1 MSESVQQYCWNIL
14 LEQVS
19 VYEQSY
25 EKVFVSQ
32 ELGDLVSMLETK
44 NLEAFSELRESL
56 NREVKAETFLV

>member
-14 LEQVS
+14 LGQVS
-19 VYEQSY
+19 VYKYSY

-44 NLEAFSELRESL
+44 NSEAFSELRESL
-56 NREVKAETFLV
+56 NREVKAENFLV

>member
-25 EKVFVSQ
+25 EKVFVGQ

-44 NLEAFSELRESL
+44 NLEAFLELRESL